1 MPTVGTIRFSPTN
14 DDSLTFCQLDFLAL
28 KTNDGDGVLPVEVS
42 ILSNEL
48 EGRPADNE
56 MALIVERRDRGNG
69 VNMVNRVR
77 VLLAPFRYVS
87 WRQYHLTLRFA
98 FLSVQWRMDELNP
111 LTLVFLYP

>member
-56 MALIVERRDRGNG
+56 MALILEDRDG

-77 VLLAPFRYVS
+77 VLLAPFRYVR
-87 WRQYHLTLRFA
+87 WRHSFPC
-98 FLSVQWRMDELNP
+98 SGGWMN
-111 LTLVFLYP
+111 